1 MANEIRGILAEVI
14 VYKALQRA
22 VEISGIEG
30 NIYWNQ
36 KPSTL
41 TINPDFTI
49 GLNSEEPSHLI
60 LVTASGASHNSHMK
74 MWRNLAEVFEGKSHT
89 HSTAALISIYALSR
103 QKEMVRSLID
113 EIVDYGFHIDDYPY
127 SNKVFEWIALAA
139 RRNLINKEEKLAF
152 LDTCLKSDQGLSS
165 AIASLAQD
173 LAQALQRR
181 KTELDPVWALMQID
195 YAKPHNPPKAKNTS
209 VRRGLGKLLVL
220 EPQLRQLVYA
230 GYNKPT
236 GVHVDNVPQ
245 YAWDLGFFKKSL
257 VGAKVADKEIDG
269 ALALLGATACETVLQ
284 KAPQSMSIWINPLRD
299 LGRVDA
305 HVEFIENHYDQVT
318 DPDSL
323 EQLLVQC
330 FNDPA
335 GLSGVAGDEKVWI
348 YEIMISL
355 LKAKSGRLQGYGLAQ
370 LATDTGV
377 PDFGAGGFVIPPF
390 IQREKM
396 LSPERLQALAT
407 GLAKRFA
414 QNVSHSDIGKL
425 RTKVEQW
432 VIKENLED
440 RLIPYRNFEPLLWL
454 LEAELTKQGKPYS
467 PKVPYIG
474 WVNEYAGTGK
484 NSATTPFVKVG
495 STLIHWKSAHAS
507 HPNDKTKELS
517 ARARSVKYQY
527 HPATK
532 TFTPRAGVTQL
543 ALIVDGDWSD
553 RHLQTLSSSGWDIIV
568 YPDEI
573 PQLINQL

>member
-1 MANEIRGILAEVI
+1 MANETRGILFETIADAALRQAVKLAEIAGTVRWNEKPENMSI
-14 VYKALQRA
+14 V
-22 VEISGIEG
+22 
-30 NIYWNQ
+30 
-36 KPSTL
+36 
-41 TINPDFTI
+41 PDFTI
-49 GLNSEEPSHLI
+49 GLTKDEPSHVV
-60 LVTASGASHNSHMK
+60 LVTASGSSSDSHK
-74 MWRNLAEVFEGKSHT
+74 KFGRNLGEMFEIKAQLPKPSAIINLYFMSEVK
-89 HSTAALISIYALSR
+89 
-103 QKEMVRSLID
+103 Q
-113 EIVDYGFHIDDYPY
+113 
-127 SNKVFEWIALAA
+127 
-139 RRNLINKEEKLAF
+139 NLIEVTQRLYDVAPHADQKPYYEPLETWVQKNVESDAKTREARQEMLAHDMKADST
-152 LDTCLKSDQGLSS
+152 LAG

-173 LAQALQRR
+173 LAQALQQR
-181 KTELDPVWALMQID
+181 KTELDPLWALMRVD
-195 YAKPHNPPKAKNTS
+195 YTKPHNPPKAKNTS

-257 VGAKVADKEIDG
+257 VGAKVADKEIEG
-269 ALALLGATACETVLQ
+269 ALDLLGATACETVLQ

-323 EQLLVQC
+323 EQLLTQC

-335 GLSGVAGDEKVWI
+335 GLSGVPGDEKVWI

-414 QNVSHSDIGKL
+414 QNVSHADIGKL

-467 PKVPYIG
+467 LKVPYIG
-474 WVNEYAGTGK
+474 WVNRLY
-484 NSATTPFVKVG
+484 
-495 STLIHWKSAHAS
+495 WK
-507 HPNDKTKELS
+507 
-517 ARARSVKYQY
+517 
-527 HPATK
+527 
-532 TFTPRAGVTQL
+532 
-543 ALIVDGDWSD
+543 
-553 RHLQTLSSSGWDIIV
+553 
-568 YPDEI
+568 
-573 PQLINQL
+573 

>member
-1 MANEIRGILAEVI
+1 M
-14 VYKALQRA
+14 
-22 VEISGIEG
+22 
-30 NIYWNQ
+30 
-36 KPSTL
+36 
-41 TINPDFTI
+41 
-49 GLNSEEPSHLI
+49 
-60 LVTASGASHNSHMK
+60 
-74 MWRNLAEVFEGKSHT
+74 
-89 HSTAALISIYALSR
+89 
-103 QKEMVRSLID
+103 
-113 EIVDYGFHIDDYPY
+113 
-127 SNKVFEWIALAA
+127 
-139 RRNLINKEEKLAF
+139 
-152 LDTCLKSDQGLSS
+152 KSDQGLSS